1 MVCVLGG
8 RGRGKL
14 FAASGRQEAR
24 VLKEG
29 RETSVYK
36 GSRT

>member
-1 MVCVLGG
+1 MCVLRG
-8 RGRGKL
+8 RGKGKL
-14 FAASGRQEAR
+14 FAASGREEAK